1 MTARKHARS
10 RTCGTCG
17 GIAEH
22 ANNGKYICA
31 TCHPPHVPGHS
42 RASPTAV
49 EARVD
54 RLYQALVDLAKGR
67 RVCPSNEALAKT
79 LGCSKSNVVD
89 DCARLRQAGWIV
101 VNIGG
106 YRVVTICADGSQ
118 TARPA
123 RHETKAAGM
132 AGRKK
137 AIWKKRSGQTGDIR
151 SDDMIYGDLADDIQY
166 LRRRG
171 WGVCKSETMGY
182 GRGLYLLGNKLAT
195 PEDVRAKA
203 ARERRL

>member
-22 ANNGKYICA
+22 ANNGTYICA
-31 TCHPPHVPGHS
+31 TCHPPRVPGHS
-42 RASPTAV
+42 RASTAAV
-49 EARVD
+49 EARAE
-54 RLYQALVDLAKGR
+54 RLYAMLVDLAKRR

-79 LGCSKSNVVD
+79 LGCGKSNVVD
-89 DCARLRQAGWIV
+89 DCSRLRQAGRIS

-118 TARPA
+118 TARPT
-123 RHETKAAGM
+123 RHETKPLSPT
-132 AGRKK
+132 GRKSV
-137 AIWKKRSGQTGDIR
+137 WQKRSAGPASGVLP
-151 SDDMIYGDLADDIQY
+151 DDAIYGDLADDIQY

-182 GRGLYLLGNKLAT
+182 GRACTCSAT
-195 PEDVRAKA
+195 KW
-203 ARERRL
+203 